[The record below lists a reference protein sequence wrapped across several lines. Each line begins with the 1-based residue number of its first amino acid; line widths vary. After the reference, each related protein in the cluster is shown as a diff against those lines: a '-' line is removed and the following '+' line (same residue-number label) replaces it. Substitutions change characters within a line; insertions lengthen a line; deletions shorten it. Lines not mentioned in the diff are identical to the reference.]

1 MRFARAACLGRRG
14 RRKKREK
21 RMVKI
26 VRKKVL
32 NPSVT
37 LLEVEAPLIA
47 KKAQAGQF
55 IILRLDEQG
64 ERIPLTIADYDR
76 ERGTI
81 TIIFQKV
88 GLTTERLAEMEEGGY
103 IKDFVGPLG
112 CPTELP
118 EGARRVCV
126 VGGGVGCAIAYP
138 QAKSCHAAGITV
150 DVIAGFRSKDIVI
163 LEDEFKA
170 VSDNLYIMTDDGTY
184 GEQGFVTVKLK
195 ELIDSGVQYDAVV
208 AIGPIPMMKFV
219 SKTTEPYGIK
229 TLVSLNPIMIDG
241 TGMCGGCRVTVG
253 GKMKFACV
261 DGPDFDGHEVDFDE
275 LMNRNTVYRDRE
287 AEEKERH
294 ACRMDQLGRE
304 MMGN

>member
-1 MRFARAACLGRRG
+1 MRFARAACLGRCG

-88 GLTTERLAEMEEGGY
+88 GLTTELLADMEEGGY

>member
-1 MRFARAACLGRRG
+1 
-14 RRKKREK
+14 
-21 RMVKI
+21 MVKI
-26 VRKKVL
+26 VHKKVL

-47 KKAQAGQF
+47 KKAKAGQF

-76 ERGTI
+76 EKGTV

-88 GLTTERLAEMEEGGY
+88 GLTTE
-103 IKDFVGPLG
+103 
-112 CPTELP
+112 LP
-118 EGARRVCV
+118 EGAKRVCV

-138 QAKSCHAAGITV
+138 QAKTCHAEGLEV

-163 LEDEFKA
+163 LEDEFKSA
-170 VSDNLYIMTDDGTY
+170 CDHLYIMTDDGSY

-195 ELIDSGVQYDAVV
+195 ELIDSGIHYDAVI

-229 TLVSLNPIMIDG
+229 TIVSLNPIMIDG

-275 LMNRNTVYRDRE
+275 LMNRNSVYRAQE

-294 ACRMDQLGRE
+294 ACRMDQLAHE
-304 MMGN
+304 LMDH